1 MFKGK
6 KVKIRLKRTMPN
18 QKVRVLVGKVLDMD
32 SNWLKIEGRFY
43 TIAKGET
50 RPRIDKQ
57 ERVLGV
63 PRNNINV
70 IRILPDDLD
79 LDNLQY
85 TIEDSRLMIRI
96 GEYHPVSIDE

>member
-1 MFKGK
+1 
-6 KVKIRLKRTMPN
+6 MPN

-32 SNWLKIEGRFY
+32 NNWLKIEGRFY

-70 IRILPDDLD
+70 IRILPDGLD
-79 LDNLQY
+79 LDNLRY
-85 TIEDSRLMIRI
+85 TIEDSKLMIRI
-96 GEYHPVSIDE
+96 EGYHPVSIDE